1 MSTDTNHTHNTSNC
15 LPDLSPLEQVKMY
28 VNSLEFLAP
37 TITLILF
44 NVVVVAGNSLVII
57 AVFTSKKLRGVT
69 NTYIV
74 SLAFSDLF
82 LGLLVL
88 PFSSANEVRYSRST
102 LPVVF
107 FFHNFFKNSFQY
119 YCDNPMATIY
129 LGLLY
134 QSTLFWYFF
143 FCFQQFDL
151 YKFKRKPCE
160 GFRNYVLLKIF
171 HI

>member
-1 MSTDTNHTHNTSNC
+1 
-15 LPDLSPLEQVKMY
+15 MY

-88 PFSSANEVRYSRST
+88 PFSSANEVRYSQST

-107 FFHNFFKNSFQY
+107 FFHNVF
-119 YCDNPMATIY
+119 
-129 LGLLY
+129 
-134 QSTLFWYFF
+134 
-143 FCFQQFDL
+143 
-151 YKFKRKPCE
+151 
-160 GFRNYVLLKIF
+160 
-171 HI
+171 